1 MNVTAGLGLAL
12 GALGKNLLRSAL
24 AMVGLVIGVA
34 AVVTMV
40 ALGRGAREEV
50 TEQVGSAGTNLV
62 FVRAGNYVRG
72 GDAFNMPSGFGKA
85 TTLTAEDAVA
95 ISAIEGARAVTP
107 IVEDRAPLQAG
118 EAKSFGPVVGCASAE
133 AEMEGLHVGAG
144 RFLSEEETSSAAN
157 VVVLGPAASRA
168 LFPGVDPAGPE
179 GIVGKTIQIR
189 DVTYTVVGTVVGNDA
204 AEAENTYVPFTTLQK
219 SLGIDY
225 LHGVTIEAE
234 TAGDTSRVAE
244 EARKMLR
251 ARHGLDDPERA
262 KSLPRAQ
269 GPFAMQGAGV
279 VPDDFTIRTQAAQAL
294 TKGLYTPAAAL
305 VLASMPR
312 LDEVTSEEM
321 VSTLARANG
330 TMSLLLASIASV
342 SLVVGGIGIMN
353 VMLLS
358 VTERTME
365 VGLRMSVGA
374 RTRDVLLQ
382 FLLEAVALSLAGGTL
397 GVLLGYVSAS
407 VLTAVLEWPTS
418 VSGAAVGLAFGLA
431 LAVGVIFGYYP
442 AYRASRLD
450 PIDALRYE

>member
-1 MNVTAGLGLAL
+1 MTFTTGLGLAL
-12 GALGKNLLRSAL
+12 LALGKNLLRSAL

-50 TEQVGSAGTNLV
+50 AEEVGAAGTNLV

-85 TTLTAEDAVA
+85 TTLTPEDALA
-95 ISAIEGARAVTP
+95 IAAIEGVREVTP
-107 IVEDRAPLQAG
+107 IVEDRAPLLAG
-118 EAKSFGPVVGCASAE
+118 EKKSFGPVVGCGPAE
-133 AEMEGLHVGAG
+133 PQMQGFRFSAG
-144 RFLSEEETSSAAN
+144 RFFTEEENASAAP
-157 VVVLGPAASRA
+157 VAVLGSTASKA
-168 LFPGVDPAGPE
+168 LFGAVPPL
-179 GIVGKTIQIR
+179 GKTVQIR
-189 DVTYTVVGTVVGNDA
+189 DVAYTVVGTLAPSDR
-204 AEAENTYVPFTTLQK
+204 AESDNVYVPFRKLQNM
-219 SLGIDY
+219 LGIDY
-225 LHGVTIEAE
+225 LYGISIETE
-234 TAGDTSRVAE
+234 TAGDASRVAE
-244 EARKMLR
+244 ETRKMLR
-251 ARHGLDDPERA
+251 ARHRLDDPERA
-262 KSLPRAQ
+262 KALPRAQ
-269 GPFAMQGAGV
+269 GPFAMQRTGI
-279 VPDDFTIRTQAAQAL
+279 VPDDFTIRTEAAQAL
-294 TKGLYTPAAAL
+294 TRGLYTPAAAL

-321 VSTLARANG
+321 VSTLSRANR
-330 TMSLLLASIASV
+330 TMTLLLASIASV

-374 RTRDVLLQ
+374 KVRDVLLQ
-382 FLLEAVALSLAGGTL
+382 FLLEAVALSLSGGIL

-407 VLTAVLEWPTS
+407 ILTAILEWPTS
-418 VSGAAVGLAFGLA
+418 VSAAAVGLAFGLA
-431 LAVGVIFGYYP
+431 LAVGVLFGYYP